1 MVGLRRVNAQPLT
14 TALPVMTE
22 SYGAE
27 YWAPVVG
34 FEGIY
39 EVSSLGRVRSS
50 ERVIQLT
57 DHPTLKQRT
66 IKARILAQQVNV
78 PSQKH
83 SYRRLQVKLW
93 KENRERTFNVAR
105 LVAEAFLPNPCA
117 MPLVLHLD
125 DDATNNRIEN
135 LQWGDSA
142 ENVRQAVERGRFPS
156 GPRHHA
162 YVHGRFASKG

>member
-1 MVGLRRVNAQPLT
+1 
-14 TALPVMTE
+14 MTE
-22 SYGAE
+22 SYGPE
-27 YWAPVVG
+27 LWAPVVD
-34 FEGIY
+34 FEGLY
-39 EVSSLGRVRSS
+39 EVSTLGRVRSS
-50 ERVIQLT
+50 ERVIELT
-57 DHPTLKQRT
+57 GHPTLQRRT
-66 IKARILAQQVNV
+66 IKARILA
-78 PSQKH
+78 
-83 SYRRLQVKLW
+83 QVKLW

-135 LQWGDSA
+135 LEWGDSA